1 MFARRFLLGLLFLCR
16 AAVAHAGDPHDD
28 FVRELAA
35 VREQAYVTPNAALR
49 RIGELKAGREGR
61 ELGQVLV
68 EASGVYFWLRDRD
81 HALDAALRAEQA
93 GRAAHD
99 DVLLASAMLG
109 HAHVLSKFVHDQQ
122 AARRLIDSA
131 ARLAENTGDTWLRTQ
146 ILVTRGLLAEE
157 DGATADGLELVTRAE
172 ALARAGADPDAL
184 SMALR
189 ERARLL
195 ASVGSYKEALALTD
209 ELIRLARARKIPAQL
224 AHARLAE
231 YATAARAGQ
240 LRRAETALQ
249 AAVDLLDKLD
259 ARERLPVPLAHL
271 AGIYVQARRYGEAER
286 AARKA
291 LRIAREVGDDYA
303 IKVASFQAGIVDICF
318 RNIAAGRATV
328 DQSLS
333 GLANDDQYVPMLLQY
348 GHALNQVGEGDVAMT
363 VYEKAG
369 AVSLAAW
376 RKEKQLAYETLQRA
390 YADQKKQ
397 NDLAALHHESLLKA
411 AELHSVRRLR
421 SLWALLAAITL
432 AAAAVIALL
441 YRRVAKANKSLQQ
454 KNEQLFLQSTRDSL
468 TGLFNRHYFYEQVV
482 PRHHRKPGPGSER
495 RAGAEGRTG
504 GVFLL
509 MDIDRF
515 KSINDT
521 LGHGAGD
528 VVLKNVAARLGA
540 TLREQDVLVRWG
552 GEEFLAYLPG
562 IGTDEARQVCARVLA
577 AVGGTPV
584 ALDDRALD
592 VTISI
597 GFCPKSLNPGDA
609 DPDWEQLVH
618 LADLCLYAAKTGGR
632 NQAVGIGDADVLA
645 PGVIAA
651 AEADLNQAA
660 ARGLLALLHVAG
672 PEQAPRKRA
681 A

>member
-1 MFARRFLLGLLFLCR
+1 MFAHRFLLGLLLLCR
-16 AAVAHAGDPHDD
+16 AALAHAGDPHGD
-28 FVRELAA
+28 FERDLAVARE
-35 VREQAYVTPNAALR
+35 EAYVTPKAALR
-49 RIGELKAGREGR
+49 RVDALKTGREGR
-61 ELGQVLV
+61 EVGEALV
-68 EASGVYFWLRDRD
+68 VASRAHWWLRDKDR
-81 HALDAALRAEQA
+81 ALDAALQAERI
-93 GRAAHD
+93 GRETHD
-99 DVLLASAMLG
+99 DVLLAGAMLS
-109 HAHVLSKFVHDQQ
+109 HAYALSKFVHDQQ

-131 ARLAENTGDTWLRTQ
+131 ARLADNTHDTYLQTQ
-146 ILVTRGLLAEE
+146 ALVTRGLLAEE
-157 DGATADGLELVTRAE
+157 DGNTADGQELLARAE
-172 ALARAGADPDAL
+172 ALARSGDDPDAL

-195 ASVGSYKEALALTD
+195 AAVGSYKEALALTD
-209 ELIRLARARKIPAQL
+209 EMIKLARARQLPAQL
-224 AHARLAE
+224 ANARLAE

-240 LRRAETALQ
+240 PRRAETALQ
-249 AAVDLLDKLD
+249 AAVDLLDKLE
-259 ARERLPVPLAHL
+259 AKERLPVPLAHQ
-271 AGIYVQARRYGEAER
+271 AAMYVQARRYGEAER

-291 LRIAREVGDDYA
+291 LRIAHEIGDEDA
-303 IKVASFQAGIVDICF
+303 IRLASFQVGIVDICF

-328 DQSLS
+328 DKALA
-333 GLANDDQYVPMLLQY
+333 GLASDDQYVPMLLQY

-397 NDLAALHHESLLKA
+397 NDLAALHHESILKA
-411 AELHSVRRLR
+411 AELHNVRRLR

-454 KNEQLFLQSTRDSL
+454 KNDQLFLQSTRDSL

-482 PRHHRKPGPGSER
+482 PHHHRKAGAASER

-515 KSINDT
+515 KSVNDT

-528 VVLKNVAARLGA
+528 VVLKNVAARLAA

-577 AVGGTPV
+577 AVGGSPV

-597 GFCPKSLNPGDA
+597 GFCPKSLHPGDV

-618 LADLCLYAAKTGGR
+618 LADLCLYAAKQGGR
-632 NQAVGIGDADVLA
+632 NRAVGIADAGVLSPAVIDAADADL
-645 PGVIAA
+645 GR
-651 AEADLNQAA
+651 AA
-660 ARGLLALLHVAG
+660 ARGQLELVNIRPGHTGPALA
-672 PEQAPRKRA
+672 A

>member
-1 MFARRFLLGLLFLCR
+1 MRVHRFLLGLLFLCR
-16 AAVAHAGDPHDD
+16 AALAHAGDPHAGFERDLAI
-28 FVRELAA
+28 VRE
-35 VREQAYVTPNAALR
+35 EAYVTPKEALR
-49 RIGELKAGREGR
+49 RLDALKAGRDGR
-61 ELGQVLV
+61 ELGEVLV
-68 EASGVYFWLRDRD
+68 VASRAHFWLRDKDR
-81 HALDAALRAEQA
+81 ALDAALQAERI
-93 GRAAHD
+93 GRDTHD
-99 DVLLASAMLG
+99 DVLLARAMLS
-109 HAHVLSKFVHDQQ
+109 HAYALSKFVHDQQ

-131 ARLAENTGDTWLRTQ
+131 ARLADSTHDTYLQTQ
-146 ILVTRGLLAEE
+146 ALVTRGLLAEE
-157 DGATADGLELVTRAE
+157 DGYTADSLEFVTRAE
-172 ALARAGADPDAL
+172 AAARSGDDPDAL
-184 SMALR
+184 AMALR

-195 ASVGSYKEALALTD
+195 AGVGSYKEALALAD
-209 ELIRLARARKIPAQL
+209 EMIRLARARGIPAQL
-224 AHARLAE
+224 AYARLAE

-240 LRRAETALQ
+240 PRRAETALQ

-259 ARERLPVPLAHL
+259 AKERLPVPLAHL
-271 AGIYVQARRYGEAER
+271 AAMYVQAHRYGEAER

-291 LRIAREVGDDYA
+291 LRIAREVGDDDA
-303 IKVASFQAGIVDICF
+303 IRLASFQVGIVDICF

-328 DQSLS
+328 DKALA
-333 GLANDDQYVPMLLQY
+333 GLTSDDQYVPMLLQY

-390 YADQKKQ
+390 VADQKKQ
-397 NDLAALHHESLLKA
+397 NDLAALHHDSILKA
-411 AELHSVRRLR
+411 AELQNVRRLR

-432 AAAAVIALL
+432 AAVVVIALL

-482 PRHHRKPGPGSER
+482 PHHHRKAGPASER

-509 MDIDRF
+509 MDVDRF

-577 AVGGTPV
+577 AVGGTPI
-584 ALDDRALD
+584 ALDDRALT

-597 GFCPKSLNPGDA
+597 GFCPKSLSPGDV

-632 NQAVGIGDADVLA
+632 NQAVGIADAAVLT
-645 PGVIAA
+645 PGTIAA
-651 AEADLNQAA
+651 ADADLHKAA
-660 ARGLLALLHVAG
+660 AAGRLALLNARGPVA
-672 PEQAPRKRA
+672 PPARA
-681 A
+681 AA

>member
-1 MFARRFLLGLLFLCR
+1 MFAHRCLLGLLFLCR
-16 AAVAHAGDPHDD
+16 AALAHAGAPSDD
-28 FVRELAA
+28 FARDLAVVRE
-35 VREQAYVTPNAALR
+35 EAYVTPAKALGR
-49 RIGELKAGREGR
+49 LGELEAGRDGR
-61 ELGQVLV
+61 ELGRVLV
-68 EASGVYFWLRDRD
+68 QESRAYFLLRDKGR
-81 HALDAALRAEQA
+81 ALDAAVRAERI
-93 GRAAHD
+93 GRDTGD
-99 DVLLASAMLG
+99 DVLLAGAMLN
-109 HAHVLSKFVHDQQ
+109 HAYALSRFVHDQQ

-131 ARLAENTGDTWLRTQ
+131 ARLADNTHDTYLRTQ
-146 ILVTRGLLAEE
+146 VLVTQGLLAEE
-157 DGATADGLELVTRAE
+157 DGDTAGSLERVTRAE
-172 ALARAGADPDAL
+172 AQARAGADPDAL

-195 ASVGSYKEALALTD
+195 AGVGSYREALALAD
-209 ELIRLARARKIPAQL
+209 ELIRLARAGHSPAQL

-240 LRRAETALQ
+240 PRRAETALQ
-249 AAVDLLDKLD
+249 AAVDLLEKLD
-259 ARERLPVPLAHL
+259 AQERLAVPLAHL
-271 AGIYVQARRYGEAER
+271 AEMYVQARRYGEAER

-291 LRIAREVGDDYA
+291 LRIAREVGDDNA
-303 IKVASFQAGIVDICF
+303 IQLASFQLGIVDICF
-318 RNIAAGRATV
+318 RNIAAGRAMV
-328 DQSLS
+328 DKALAA
-333 GLANDDQYVPMLLQY
+333 LANDDQYVPMLLQY

-397 NDLAALHHESLLKA
+397 NELAALHHEALLKGA
-411 AELHSVRRLR
+411 ALHNERRLR
-421 SLWALLAAITL
+421 GMWALLSGITL
-432 AAAAVIALL
+432 GAAVAIALL
-441 YRRVAKANKSLQQ
+441 YRRVAKANRLLQQ

-482 PRHHRKPGPGSER
+482 PRHHRKVPASER

-509 MDIDRF
+509 MDVDRF

-528 VVLKNVAARLGA
+528 VVLKSVAARLA
-540 TLREQDVLVRWG
+540 HTLRDEDVLIRWG

-562 IGTDEARQVCARVLA
+562 IGSDEARQVCARVLA
-577 AVGGTPV
+577 AVGGTPI
-584 ALDDRALD
+584 ALDDRALT

-597 GFCPKSLNPGDA
+597 GFCPKSPHADA
-609 DPDWEQLVH
+609 VDPDWEQLVH

-632 NQAVGIGDADVLA
+632 NQAVGIADAGVLA
-645 PGVIAA
+645 PEVIAA
-651 AEADLNQAA
+651 ADADLQRAVA
-660 ARGLLALLHVAG
+660 GGRLALLNVKGAD
-672 PEQAPRKRA
+672 AALARA

>member
-1 MFARRFLLGLLFLCR
+1 MFAHRFLLGLLFLCR
-16 AAVAHAGDPHDD
+16 AALAHAGAPHDD
-28 FVRELAA
+28 FERDLAVVRE
-35 VREQAYVTPNAALR
+35 EAYVTPKAALR
-49 RIGELKAGREGR
+49 RLDELKAGREGR
-61 ELGQVLV
+61 ELGEVLV
-68 EASGVYFWLRDRD
+68 VASRAHWWLRDKDR
-81 HALDAALRAEQA
+81 ALDAALQAERI
-93 GRAAHD
+93 GRDTHD
-99 DVLLASAMLG
+99 DVLLARAMLS
-109 HAHVLSKFVHDQQ
+109 HAYALSKFVHDQQ

-131 ARLAENTGDTWLRTQ
+131 ARLADNTHDTYLQTQ
-146 ILVTRGLLAEE
+146 VLVTRGMLADE
-157 DGATADGLELVTRAE
+157 DGNTADGLELLTRAE
-172 ALARAGADPDAL
+172 ALARSGEDPDAL

-195 ASVGSYKEALALTD
+195 AAVGSYKEALALTD
-209 ELIRLARARKIPAQL
+209 EMLKLARARNIPAQL
-224 AHARLAE
+224 AYARLAE
-231 YATAARAGQ
+231 YATSARAGQ
-240 LRRAETALQ
+240 PRRAETALQ
-249 AAVDLLDKLD
+249 AAVDLLDKLE
-259 ARERLPVPLAHL
+259 AQERLPVPLAHL
-271 AGIYVQARRYGEAER
+271 AAMYVQARRYGEAER

-291 LRIAREVGDDYA
+291 LRIAREVGDEDA
-303 IKVASFQAGIVDICF
+303 IRLASFQVGIVDICF

-328 DQSLS
+328 DKALA
-333 GLANDDQYVPMLLQY
+333 GLTSDDQYVPMLLQY

-397 NDLAALHHESLLKA
+397 NDLAALHHESMLKA
-411 AELHSVRRLR
+411 AELQNVRRLR

-432 AAAAVIALL
+432 AAVVVIALL

-482 PRHHRKPGPGSER
+482 PHHHRKSGPVSER

-509 MDIDRF
+509 MDVDRF

-577 AVGGTPV
+577 AVGGTPI
-584 ALDDRALD
+584 ALDDRALN

-597 GFCPKSLNPGDA
+597 GFCPKSLNPGDV

-618 LADLCLYAAKTGGR
+618 LADLCLYAAKQGGR
-632 NQAVGIGDADVLA
+632 NRAVGILDAAVLA
-645 PGVIAA
+645 PPAIAA
-651 AEADLNQAA
+651 ADADL
-660 ARGLLALLHVAG
+660 
-672 PEQAPRKRA
+672 KRA
-681 A
+681 AADGVLALATVTGPAAPPARAAA

>member
-1 MFARRFLLGLLFLCR
+1 MFAHRFLLGLLFLCQ
-16 AAVAHAGDPHDD
+16 AAVAHAGGPDDD
-28 FVRELAA
+28 FVRDLAA
-35 VREQAYVTPNAALR
+35 VREEAYVTPKEALR
-49 RIGELKAGREGR
+49 RLDALKAGRDGR
-61 ELGQVLV
+61 ELGEVLV
-68 EASGVYFWLRDRD
+68 VASRAHWWLRDKDR
-81 HALDAALRAEQA
+81 ALDAALQAERI
-93 GRAAHD
+93 GRDTHD
-99 DVLLASAMLG
+99 DVLLARAMLS
-109 HAHVLSKFVHDQQ
+109 HAYALSKFMHDQQ

-131 ARLAENTGDTWLRTQ
+131 ARLADSTHVTHLQTQ
-146 ILVTRGLLAEE
+146 ALVTRALLAEE
-157 DGATADGLELVTRAE
+157 DGDTADSLEFATRAE
-172 ALARAGADPDAL
+172 ALARAGDDPDAL

-209 ELIRLARARKIPAQL
+209 ELIRLARARAIPAQL

-271 AGIYVQARRYGEAER
+271 AAIYVQARRYGEAER
-286 AARKA
+286 VARKA
-291 LRIAREVGDDYA
+291 LRIAREVGDEDA
-303 IKVASFQAGIVDICF
+303 IRLASFQVGIVDICF

-328 DQSLS
+328 DKA
-333 GLANDDQYVPMLLQY
+333 LADLVSDDQYVPLLLQY

-376 RKEKQLAYETLQRA
+376 RKEKQLAYETVQRA

-411 AELHSVRRLR
+411 AELHNVRRLR

-432 AAAAVIALL
+432 AAAVVIALL

-482 PRHHRKPGPGSER
+482 PHHHRKAGPGSER

-509 MDIDRF
+509 MDVDRF

-562 IGTDEARQVCARVLA
+562 IGADEARQVCARVLA
-577 AVGGTPV
+577 AVGGTPIV
-584 ALDDRALD
+584 LEDRALA

-597 GFCPKSLNPGDA
+597 GFCPKSLDA
-609 DPDWEQLVH
+609 GNVDPDWEQLVH

-645 PGVIAA
+645 PDVTAA
-651 AEADLNQAA
+651 ADANLQQAA
-660 ARGLLALLHVAG
+660 AGGLLTLVNVPG
-672 PEQAPRKRA
+672 PGQAPRKLA

>member
-1 MFARRFLLGLLFLCR
+1 MRVHRFLLGLLFLCR
-16 AAVAHAGDPHDD
+16 AGLAHAGGPHAD
-28 FVRELAA
+28 FERDLAVVRE
-35 VREQAYVTPNAALR
+35 EAYVTPKEVVR
-49 RIGELKAGREGR
+49 RLDALKAGRDGR
-61 ELGQVLV
+61 ELGEVLV
-68 EASGVYFWLRDRD
+68 VSSRAHFWLRDKD
-81 HALDAALRAEQA
+81 GALDAALQAERI
-93 GRAAHD
+93 GRDTHD
-99 DVLLASAMLG
+99 DVLLAGAMLS
-109 HAHVLSKFVHDQQ
+109 HAYALSKFVHDQQ

-131 ARLAENTGDTWLRTQ
+131 ARLADGTHDTYLQTQ
-146 ILVTRGLLAEE
+146 ALVTRGLLAEE
-157 DGATADGLELVTRAE
+157 DGDTADSLEFLTRAE
-172 ALARAGADPDAL
+172 AQARSGSDPDAL
-184 SMALR
+184 AMALR

-195 ASVGSYKEALALTD
+195 AGVGSHKEALALTD
-209 ELIRLARARKIPAQL
+209 EMLRLARARKIPAQL
-224 AHARLAE
+224 AYARLAE

-240 LRRAETALQ
+240 PRRAETALQ

-259 ARERLPVPLAHL
+259 AKERLSVPLAHQ
-271 AGIYVQARRYGEAER
+271 AAMYVQARRYGEAER

-291 LRIAREVGDDYA
+291 LRIAREVGDEDA
-303 IKVASFQAGIVDICF
+303 IRLASFQVGIVDICF

-328 DQSLS
+328 DKALA
-333 GLANDDQYVPMLLQY
+333 GLTSDDQYVPMLLQY

-390 YADQKKQ
+390 IADQKKQ
-397 NDLAALHHESLLKA
+397 NDLAALHHDSILKA
-411 AELHSVRRLR
+411 AELHNVRRLR

-432 AAAAVIALL
+432 AAVVVIALL

-482 PRHHRKPGPGSER
+482 PHHHRKAGPASER

-509 MDIDRF
+509 MDVDRF

-528 VVLKNVAARLGA
+528 VVLKNVAARLGV

-577 AVGGTPV
+577 AVGGTPI
-584 ALDDRALD
+584 ALDDRALT

-597 GFCPKSLNPGDA
+597 GFCPKSLHPGDV

-632 NQAVGIGDADVLA
+632 NQAVGIADATALT

-651 AEADLNQAA
+651 ADADLRKAA
-660 ARGLLALLHVAG
+660 ADGRLALLNVRG
-672 PEQAPRKRA
+672 PAAPPARA
-681 A
+681 AA

>member
-1 MFARRFLLGLLFLCR
+1 
-16 AAVAHAGDPHDD
+16 
-28 FVRELAA
+28 
-35 VREQAYVTPNAALR
+35 
-49 RIGELKAGREGR
+49 
-61 ELGQVLV
+61 
-68 EASGVYFWLRDRD
+68 
-81 HALDAALRAEQA
+81 
-93 GRAAHD
+93 
-99 DVLLASAMLG
+99 
-109 HAHVLSKFVHDQQ
+109 
-122 AARRLIDSA
+122 
-131 ARLAENTGDTWLRTQ
+131 
-146 ILVTRGLLAEE
+146 
-157 DGATADGLELVTRAE
+157 
-172 ALARAGADPDAL
+172 
-184 SMALR
+184 
-189 ERARLL
+189 
-195 ASVGSYKEALALTD
+195 
-209 ELIRLARARKIPAQL
+209 
-224 AHARLAE
+224 
-231 YATAARAGQ
+231 
-240 LRRAETALQ
+240 
-249 AAVDLLDKLD
+249 
-259 ARERLPVPLAHL
+259 
-271 AGIYVQARRYGEAER
+271 
-286 AARKA
+286 
-291 LRIAREVGDDYA
+291 
-303 IKVASFQAGIVDICF
+303 
-318 RNIAAGRATV
+318 
-328 DQSLS
+328 
-333 GLANDDQYVPMLLQY
+333 
-348 GHALNQVGEGDVAMT
+348 
-363 VYEKAG
+363 
-369 AVSLAAW
+369 VSLAAW

-411 AELHSVRRLR
+411 AELQNVRRLR

-441 YRRVAKANKSLQQ
+441 YRRVAKANKALQRN
-454 KNEQLFLQSTRDSL
+454 NEQLFLQSTRDSL

-482 PRHHRKPGPGSER
+482 PHHHRKAGPGSER

-562 IGTDEARQVCARVLA
+562 IGTDEARHVCARVLA

-597 GFCPKSLNPGDA
+597 GFCPKALDPGDV

-632 NQAVGIGDADVLA
+632 NQAVGIGDGGALA
-645 PGVIAA
+645 PDVIAA
-651 AEADLNQAA
+651 ADADLQQAA
-660 ARGLLALLHVAG
+660 AGGRLTLLTVAG
-672 PEQAPRKRA
+672 PGQGPRKLA

>member
-1 MFARRFLLGLLFLCR
+1 MRVHRFLLGLLFLCR
-16 AAVAHAGDPHDD
+16 AGLAHAGGPHAD
-28 FVRELAA
+28 FERDLAVVRE
-35 VREQAYVTPNAALR
+35 EAYVTPKEVVR
-49 RIGELKAGREGR
+49 RLDALKAGRDGR
-61 ELGQVLV
+61 ELGEVLV
-68 EASGVYFWLRDRD
+68 VSSRAHFWLRDKD
-81 HALDAALRAEQA
+81 GALDAALQAERI
-93 GRAAHD
+93 GRDTHD
-99 DVLLASAMLG
+99 DVLLAGAMLS
-109 HAHVLSKFVHDQQ
+109 HAYALSKFVHDQL

-131 ARLAENTGDTWLRTQ
+131 ARLADGTHDTYLQTQ
-146 ILVTRGLLAEE
+146 ALVTRGLLAEE
-157 DGATADGLELVTRAE
+157 DGDTADSLEFLTRAE
-172 ALARAGADPDAL
+172 AQARSGSDPDAL
-184 SMALR
+184 AMALR

-195 ASVGSYKEALALTD
+195 AGVGSHKEALALTD
-209 ELIRLARARKIPAQL
+209 EMLRLARARKIPAQL
-224 AHARLAE
+224 AYARLAE

-240 LRRAETALQ
+240 PRRAETALQ

-259 ARERLPVPLAHL
+259 AKERLSVPLAHQ
-271 AGIYVQARRYGEAER
+271 AAMYVQARRYGEAER

-291 LRIAREVGDDYA
+291 LRIAREVGDEDA
-303 IKVASFQAGIVDICF
+303 IRLASFQVGIVDICF

-328 DQSLS
+328 DKALA
-333 GLANDDQYVPMLLQY
+333 GLTSDDQYVPMLLQY

-390 YADQKKQ
+390 MADQKKQ
-397 NDLAALHHESLLKA
+397 NDLAALHHDSILKA
-411 AELHSVRRLR
+411 AELQNVRRLR

-432 AAAAVIALL
+432 AAVVVIALL

-482 PRHHRKPGPGSER
+482 PHHHRKAGPASER

-509 MDIDRF
+509 MDVDRF

-528 VVLKNVAARLGA
+528 VVLKNVAARLGV

-577 AVGGTPV
+577 AVGGTPI
-584 ALDDRALD
+584 ALDDRALT

-597 GFCPKSLNPGDA
+597 GFCPKSLHPGDV

-632 NQAVGIGDADVLA
+632 NQAVGIADATALT

-651 AEADLNQAA
+651 ADADLRKAA
-660 ARGLLALLHVAG
+660 ADGRLALLNVRG
-672 PEQAPRKRA
+672 PAAPPARA
-681 A
+681 AA

>member
-1 MFARRFLLGLLFLCR
+1 MFAYRFLLGLLFLCR

-28 FVRELAA
+28 FVRDLAV
-35 VREQAYVTPNAALR
+35 VREQAYVTPNEALR
-49 RIGELKAGREGR
+49 RLDELKAGRDGR

-68 EASGVYFWLRDRD
+68 VASRAHFWLRDKDR
-81 HALDAALRAEQA
+81 ALDAALQAERI
-93 GRAAHD
+93 GRDTHD
-99 DVLLASAMLG
+99 DVLLARAMLS
-109 HAHVLSKFVHDQQ
+109 HAYALSKFVHDQQ
-122 AARRLIDSA
+122 AARRLIDGA
-131 ARLAENTGDTWLRTQ
+131 ARLADDTHDTYLRTQ
-146 ILVTRGLLAEE
+146 ALVTQGILAEE
-157 DGATADGLELVTRAE
+157 DGNIADGLERMTRAE
-172 ALARAGADPDAL
+172 ALARSGDDPDAL
-184 SMALR
+184 AMALR

-195 ASVGSYKEALALTD
+195 AGVGSYKEALALTD
-209 ELIRLARARKIPAQL
+209 EMIRLARVRKIPAQL
-224 AHARLAE
+224 AYARLAE

-240 LRRAETALQ
+240 PRRAEAALQ
-249 AAVDLLDKLD
+249 GAVELLDKLD
-259 ARERLPVPLAHL
+259 AKERLPVPLAHL
-271 AGIYVQARRYGEAER
+271 AAMYVQARRYGEAER

-291 LRIAREVGDDYA
+291 LRIAREVGDDDA
-303 IKVASFQAGIVDICF
+303 IRLASFQVGIVDICF

-328 DQSLS
+328 DRALA
-333 GLANDDQYVPMLLQY
+333 GLASDDQYVPMLLQY

-376 RKEKQLAYETLQRA
+376 RKEKQLAYEMLQRA

-397 NDLAALHHESLLKA
+397 NDLAALHHDSILKA
-411 AELHSVRRLR
+411 AELHNVRRLR

-441 YRRVAKANKSLQQ
+441 YRRVAKANKALQQ
-454 KNEQLFLQSTRDSL
+454 KNGQLYLQSTRDSL

-482 PRHHRKPGPGSER
+482 PHHHRQGAVSER

-577 AVGGTPV
+577 AVGGTPI
-584 ALDDRALD
+584 ALDDRELTA
-592 VTISI
+592 TISI
-597 GFCPKSLNPGDA
+597 GFCPKSPSPGDA
-609 DPDWEQLVH
+609 DPAWEQLVH

-632 NQAVGIGDADVLA
+632 NQAVGIVDAAVLA
-645 PGVIAA
+645 PHVIAA
-651 AEADLNQAA
+651 ADADL
-660 ARGLLALLHVAG
+660 
-672 PEQAPRKRA
+672 KRA
-681 A
+681 AADGMLGLATVKGPDAALARAA